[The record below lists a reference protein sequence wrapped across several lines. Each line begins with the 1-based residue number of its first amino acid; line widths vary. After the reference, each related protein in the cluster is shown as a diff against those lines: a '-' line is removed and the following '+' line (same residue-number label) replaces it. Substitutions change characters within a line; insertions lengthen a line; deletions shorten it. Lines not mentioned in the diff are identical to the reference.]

1 MASNI
6 NSVGGTTRDNYN
18 VSTNENGGNG
28 PDTTQDGGQAT
39 NTSGHQRKPSGAKQG
54 VG

>member
-28 PDTTQDGGQAT
+28 PDTAHDGGHVG
-39 NTSGHQRKPSGAKQG
+39 TSGH
-54 VG
+54 

>member
-28 PDTTQDGGQAT
+28 PDTTHDGVG
-39 NTSGHQRKPSGAKQG
+39 TSGHQRKPSGPKQG